1 MNYHTLGSSSLR
13 ISTIGFGCMSLGEGE
28 AENTQLIHRA
38 LELGI
43 NFFDTA
49 DLYDKGLNEQTIG
62 KILHSKRD
70 KVVLAT
76 KVGNQWRADGS
87 GWDWNP
93 RKEYIINAAEAS
105 LKRLQTDRIDLYQ
118 LHGGTM
124 EDPIDETI
132 EAFEILQQQGK
143 IRYYGISSIRPRVI
157 REYIRRSGG
166 GWPGN
171 CIEPSGEKGTTQLP
185 GKAEAPLSKSENSTK
200 NNKSGIVSVML
211 QYNLLD
217 RRAEETVLP
226 WLQANGTGVLVRGA
240 LAKGLLVDKP
250 VTPYLNYGEEEVS
263 RAADIIL
270 SLSGTKR
277 KKAHT
282 ALQFV
287 LKNPAVT
294 SVVAGLRTIEQLEE
308 VEGVKESVW
317 LTNEEMDTLR
327 GALPVNYYAPNL

>member
-13 ISTIGFGCMSLGEGE
+13 ISTIGFGCMSLGKEE
-28 AENTQLIHRA
+28 AENTRLIHRA

-49 DLYDKGLNEQTIG
+49 DLYDKGLNEEAIG

-70 KVVLAT
+70 EVVLAT

-93 RKEYIINAAEAS
+93 RKEYIISAAEAS
-105 LKRLQTDRIDLYQ
+105 LTRLRTDRIDLYQ

-157 REYIRRSGG
+157 REYIKRSGG
-166 GWPGN
+166 NWPGN
-171 CIEPSGEKGTTQLP
+171 CNMSSSEKSGTTQLP
-185 GKAEAPLSKSENSTK
+185 GNAEEPLSSENSTSRR
-200 NNKSGIVSVML
+200 SGIVSVLL
-211 QYNLLD
+211 QYSLLD
-217 RRAEETVLP
+217 RRAEENILP
-226 WLQANGTGVLVRGA
+226 WLQEKGIGVLVRGA

-250 VTPYLNYGEEEVS
+250 ATSYLNYGEEEVS
-263 RAADIIL
+263 RAAGVVL

-277 KKAHT
+277 KSAHT

-294 SVVAGLRTIEQLEE
+294 SIVTGLRTIGQLEE
-308 VEGVKESVW
+308 AEGVIASNS
-317 LTNEEMDTLR
+317 LTDEEMKTLR
-327 GALPVNYYAPNL
+327 GMLPVNSYDSNL